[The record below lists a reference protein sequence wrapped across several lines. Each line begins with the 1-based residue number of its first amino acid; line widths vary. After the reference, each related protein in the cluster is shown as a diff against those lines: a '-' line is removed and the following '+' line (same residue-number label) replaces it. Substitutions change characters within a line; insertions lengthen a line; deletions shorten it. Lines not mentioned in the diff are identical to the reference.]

1 MVLQRRMLEVRVTD
15 ISYIFNKLNTQVQ
28 SIFQN
33 TIIGFDKNEYT
44 KTKILYKKKTID
56 LQVGN

>member
-1 MVLQRRMLEVRVTD
+1 MLEVRVTD
-15 ISYIFNKLNTQVQ
+15 TSYIFNKLNTQVQ

-44 KTKILYKKKTID
+44 KTKILYKKKIID